1 MNAND
6 LMNYFKMTVDMN
18 GIKKLE
24 EYISKLEQENEELKK
39 QFKYC
44 YCNRTDC
51 SERIK
56 DSKKYDSLVQ
66 KLEKQQQEFISY
78 LEDEKDKLARKCSN
92 IYEDSLGKTRLVN
105 EDIFNEVEKNL
116 QKYKSIIGDLDE
128 KNNN

>member
-1 MNAND
+1 M
-6 LMNYFKMTVDMN
+6 KEE
-18 GIKKLE
+18 KEKLE
-24 EYISKLEQENEELKK
+24 EQLSSITLELEEYKK
-39 QFKYC
+39 QVNKGLYSTC
-44 YCNRTDC
+44 LPYK
-51 SERIK
+51 IG
-56 DSKKYDSLVQ
+56 YDKAVEDY
-66 KLEKQQQEFISY
+66 KKQQQEFISY